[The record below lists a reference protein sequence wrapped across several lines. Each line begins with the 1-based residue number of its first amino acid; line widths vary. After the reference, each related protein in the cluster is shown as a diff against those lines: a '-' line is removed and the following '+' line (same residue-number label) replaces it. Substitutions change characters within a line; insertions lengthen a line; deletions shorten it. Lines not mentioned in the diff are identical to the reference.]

1 MVSSTGTFVSCKD
14 YDDDIDEIND
24 KISGIEST
32 IAELQKKIGDGAY
45 VKSITPTTDGFT
57 VTMSDGSTTS
67 ITVKNGQDGKDGTEW
82 TISADGY
89 WECNG
94 EKTDVKAVGEKGEA
108 GQQEVKKENGK
119 WYLWNAE
126 TEAFEEISVDAPATA
141 NVPYYYEDP
150 SDPNYTYLVI
160 YDENGQ
166 NEKKLRLPMTSGLA
180 QVVLV
185 GDELS
190 VLYHT
195 FNGAHLKDGKAAEWN
210 GAKELPEKGEYLL
223 TADANA
229 IYVQVVPSNYDIS
242 NLNFK
247 LVNSKGDEA
256 PIVLGT
262 PEPCKEAI
270 PVRAN
275 GSESGVYAISFTL
288 PEMTDEVL
296 DAYKADI
303 KGKALSLVASETV
316 RSTYGYKLEV
326 NATQTADNLKF
337 GSVADDKLTTADK
350 PYTVKLNKNAEYVY
364 DSFLTMKDAAAKAD
378 SVRYGMSI
386 DGMTI
391 SYTGEMPANK
401 KIGFTINQI
410 NGNYSAITL
419 HH

>member
-1 MVSSTGTFVSCKD
+1 M
-14 YDDDIDEIND
+14 
-24 KISGIEST
+24 
-32 IAELQKKIGDGAY
+32 
-45 VKSITPTTDGFT
+45 
-57 VTMSDGSTTS
+57 
-67 ITVKNGQDGKDGTEW
+67 
-82 TISADGY
+82 
-89 WECNG
+89 
-94 EKTDVKAVGEKGEA
+94 
-108 GQQEVKKENGK
+108 
-119 WYLWNAE
+119 
-126 TEAFEEISVDAPATA
+126 
-141 NVPYYYEDP
+141 
-150 SDPNYTYLVI
+150 
-160 YDENGQ
+160 
-166 NEKKLRLPMTSGLA
+166 
-180 QVVLV
+180 
-185 GDELS
+185 
-190 VLYHT
+190 
-195 FNGAHLKDGKAAEWN
+195 
-210 GAKELPEKGEYLL
+210 

-350 PYTVKLNKNAEYVY
+350 PYTVKLNKMQN
-364 DSFLTMKDAAAKAD
+364 
-378 SVRYGMSI
+378 MS
-386 DGMTI
+386 MTH
-391 SYTGEMPANK
+391 S
-401 KIGFTINQI
+401 
-410 NGNYSAITL
+410 
-419 HH
+419 